1 MVILVVT
8 KSRSVIEDKYS
19 ICSPPLLH
27 HQEKWEKSAVLPK
40 SSFALPWKANVR
52 LENFVYQLNHWA
64 HWLNRFHRLTKIC
77 APTRIIQDHPVPFK
91 SKCHDD
97 KTFTAMIGEPHIMGA
112 SLFQFVI
119 IFLFNTSQA
128 GEIFRDLWV
137 ILSFIAR
144 LSRFQGFLPNQPNE
158 TQALTP
164 MLIKIQAAASVVENL
179 LFKLRRFGEATG
191 HQRAKLRRY
200 LFLFNLLFI
209 FFFT

>member
-1 MVILVVT
+1 MSIISNVLTANHTDWRKVVKSWWIKRGLFYKGLTTDPFLDIFMVILVVT

-77 APTRIIQDHPVPFK
+77 APTRIIRDHPVPLK

-119 IFLFNTSQA
+119 IF
-128 GEIFRDLWV
+128 
-137 ILSFIAR
+137 
-144 LSRFQGFLPNQPNE
+144 
-158 TQALTP
+158 
-164 MLIKIQAAASVVENL
+164 
-179 LFKLRRFGEATG
+179 
-191 HQRAKLRRY
+191 
-200 LFLFNLLFI
+200 
-209 FFFT
+209 

>member
-64 HWLNRFHRLTKIC
+64 HWLNRFRRLTKIC
-77 APTRIIQDHPVPFK
+77 APTRIIRDHPVPFK

-119 IFLFNTSQA
+119 IFLIQYFSSWWNILRSLGHIIIHCPVVAVSGFSSQSTNRNSGSYPNA
-128 GEIFRDLWV
+128 DQNPSGRVYSGEPLI
-137 ILSFIAR
+137 
-144 LSRFQGFLPNQPNE
+144 QTE
-158 TQALTP
+158 TIWRGNRP
-164 MLIKIQAAASVVENL
+164 PK
-179 LFKLRRFGEATG
+179 G
-191 HQRAKLRRY
+191 
-200 LFLFNLLFI
+200 
-209 FFFT
+209 